1 MERCSVHVAWVWE
14 PASKE
19 TFWGGM
25 ETKAV
30 KRYQTNVKIESLG
43 TPYIA
48 KFDGFNLKTEN
59 YVSDQM
65 ESAANILFE

>member
-1 MERCSVHVAWVWE
+1 
-14 PASKE
+14 
-19 TFWGGM
+19 M